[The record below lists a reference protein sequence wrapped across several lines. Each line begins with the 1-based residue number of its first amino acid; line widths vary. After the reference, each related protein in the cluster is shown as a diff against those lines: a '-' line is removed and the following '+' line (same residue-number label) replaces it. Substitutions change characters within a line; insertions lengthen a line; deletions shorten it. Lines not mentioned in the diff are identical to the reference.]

1 MGVENKYPAYKN
13 FKQRVLNQAVKDTNQ
28 VGNMKVNIEEVK
40 SGRRVDEIKFII
52 FDYEKSLL

>member
-1 MGVENKYPAYKN
+1 
-13 FKQRVLNQAVKDTNQ
+13 
-28 VGNMKVNIEEVK
+28 MKVNIEEVK